1 MSPLLY
7 QYRLPPVPVLGEVA
21 VDGSDPDALGVA
33 WLPRTAV
40 GEGDEPGGKDEAEV
54 ATELAVAAD
63 RVGDPDCAAEGD
75 AEAET
80 ALLVAVGGAL
90 SPAPADG
97 FAELGDELGLAC
109 VAEGRRA
116 IDPVDDAAKTAAPS
130 ATRPRIA
137 TIGTSPIRRP
147 RGRRVRQLGQ
157 KPETG
162 VVM

>member
-1 MSPLLY
+1 
-7 QYRLPPVPVLGEVA
+7 
-21 VDGSDPDALGVA
+21 VA

-40 GEGDEPGGKDEAEV
+40 GEGTEPGGEV
-54 ATELAVAAD
+54 AVAAGC
-63 RVGDPDCAAEGD
+63 VGDTDCAADGD
-75 AEAET
+75 AEGDD
-80 ALLVAVGGAL
+80 ALVVAVGGAL
-90 SPAPADG
+90 SPAAADG

-162 VVM
+162 VVL

>member
-1 MSPLLY
+1 
-7 QYRLPPVPVLGEVA
+7 
-21 VDGSDPDALGVA
+21 
-33 WLPRTAV
+33 
-40 GEGDEPGGKDEAEV
+40 
-54 ATELAVAAD
+54 
-63 RVGDPDCAAEGD
+63 VGDPDCAADGD
-75 AEAET
+75 AEGEN

-90 SPAPADG
+90 SPAVADG
-97 FAELGDELGLAC
+97 FAELGDELGLAWL
-109 VAEGRRA
+109 AAGRKA

-162 VVM
+162 VVT